1 MCSNDI
7 DIHFETYKLHAELAE
22 RVAHIRESLNRLYS
36 GMVVG
41 LVAAMVLVNRL
52 AIGTQAHAPGTQA
65 HAPGTDM
72 TWLFYALGVVIAITW
87 LLSMHSV
94 KGRLKAKHTVF
105 GGLGGQNYHSP
116 FLRPRRRGVQQR
128 EVGHEKV
135 VVGDGDAVAL
145 INLLR
150 RMAC

>member
-7 DIHFETYKLHAELAE
+7 DIQFETYKLHAELAE

-52 AIGTQAHAPGTQA
+52 APETY
-65 HAPGTDM
+65 M
-72 TWLFYALGVVIAITW
+72 TWLFYALGVVISITW

-94 KGRLKAKHTVF
+94 RGRLKAKHAVLVTLEDKLPF
-105 GGLGGQNYHSP
+105 D
-116 FLRPRRRGVQQR
+116 FLRQEEEEYNRGGWV
-128 EVGHEKV
+128 
-135 VVGDGDAVAL
+135 
-145 INLLR
+145 LR
-150 RMAC
+150 RSLSGLVMPWFLLIYCIVQLIP